1 MLLPFVIRNK
11 MVSDLNIK
19 LGEYVN
25 FESGFSNQNKLKNTE
40 KNILANKKGFAYGTK
55 IIANTVRLFDS
66 K

>member
-25 FESGFSNQNKLKNTE
+25 FESGFSNQNKLKSTE
-40 KNILANKKGFAYGTK
+40 KNISANKTSDLSNFGLT
-55 IIANTVRLFDS
+55 N
-66 K
+66 